1 MFLVPPC
8 FSHGFLVLGYGSEFV
23 YKFTTYYAPDDEC
36 CLRWDDPAL
45 GIDWPMPEGG
55 PILSEKDAR
64 GLPLSECPT
73 FA

>member
-1 MFLVPPC
+1 MI
-8 FSHGFLVLGYGSEFV
+8 H
-23 YKFTTYYAPDDEC
+23 TYFAPYEH
-36 CLRWDDPAL
+36 CLLNWDDPAL

-64 GLPLSECPT
+64 GLSLAECPT